1 MAEEKKET
9 SYEVFRETVDE
20 YAEHKGDDLLTDPA
34 AVAESARKEE
44 QDSSSRH
51 GENLR
56 AAREKQ
62 GFTIEELSKRTGIP
76 GNMLAQLEAGETF
89 LPLGQ
94 LIKLSK
100 VLSLKMSELIS
111 AGHEQFTIVR
121 ANQRQSFERFGK
133 AKQARRGYEYVSLAP
148 GKKDRVMEPFIVT
161 LHPASPDE
169 PSSHDGQEFIYV
181 LEGEMEV
188 LIGDMS
194 DVLTAGDAIYY
205 DSSTTHLVRAHGD
218 SPAIILAVLTS

>member
-9 SYEVFRETVDE
+9 SYEVFRETVDA
-20 YAEHKGDDLLTDPA
+20 YAEHRGDDLLTDPA
-34 AVAESARKEE
+34 AVAASAKKEE

-62 GFTIEELSKRTGIP
+62 GFTIEELAKRTGIP
-76 GNMLAQLEAGETF
+76 GETLAQMEVGETL

-111 AGHEQFTIVR
+111 TGHEQFTIVR

-133 AKQARRGYEYVSLAP
+133 AKQDRRGYEYVSLAP

-169 PSSHDGQEFIYV
+169 PSSHEGQEFIYV
-181 LEGEMEV
+181 LDGEMEV
-188 LIGDMS
+188 LIGDTR
-194 DVLTAGDAIYY
+194 DVLSAGDAIYY
-205 DSSTTHLVRAHGD
+205 DSSTMHLVRAHGD
-218 SPAIILAVLTS
+218 APTIILAVLTS

>member
-20 YAEHKGDDLLTDPA
+20 YSEHKGDDLLTDPMAMA
-34 AVAESARKEE
+34 AAARKEE
-44 QDSSSRH
+44 QASAGRH

-62 GFTIEELSKRTGIP
+62 GFTIEELAQKTGIP
-76 GNMLAQLEAGETF
+76 ADTLSQLEAGETF

-100 VLSLKMSELIS
+100 VLSLKVSELIS
-111 AGHEQFTIVR
+111 SGQEPFTIVR

-148 GKKDRVMEPFIVT
+148 GKRDRLMEPFIVT

-188 LIGDMS
+188 LVGDLR
-194 DVLTAGDAIYY
+194 DVLKPGDAIYY

-218 SPAIILAVLTS
+218 SPATILAVLTS